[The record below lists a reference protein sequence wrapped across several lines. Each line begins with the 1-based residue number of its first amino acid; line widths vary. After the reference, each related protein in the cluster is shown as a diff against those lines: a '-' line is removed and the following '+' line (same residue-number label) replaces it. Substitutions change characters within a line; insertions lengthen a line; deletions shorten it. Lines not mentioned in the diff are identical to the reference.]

1 MAKYRGKSVKL
12 NKVQRGGS
20 KKFFVYVKAGSK
32 VKKVSFGSKTMKIRK
47 NNKAARKSFLA
58 RHRCSNAGPKTKA
71 RHWSC
76 KMWRQ
81 FNNQP
86 ILYMRRKR
94 HTPIFV
100 RNCDYCGTQLQTN
113 EPNSD
118 SYVITA
124 EHKIFCKIHYVGEE
138 PIKDCLEDYIRSK
151 NVRKI
156 EKEKEQRRLQ
166 SNCKEQF
173 QKEQKEKKEV
183 RLKNLAKLEAY
194 QKELKLKQWRQRASK

>member
-1 MAKYRGKSVKL
+1 
-12 NKVQRGGS
+12 
-20 KKFFVYVKAGSK
+20 
-32 VKKVSFGSKTMKIRK
+32 
-47 NNKAARKSFLA
+47 
-58 RHRCSNAGPKTKA
+58 
-71 RHWSC
+71 
-76 KMWRQ
+76 
-81 FNNQP
+81 
-86 ILYMRRKR
+86 MRRKR
-94 HTPIFV
+94 HRPIFV

-166 SNCKEQF
+166 SDCKEQF

>member
-1 MAKYRGKSVKL
+1 
-12 NKVQRGGS
+12 
-20 KKFFVYVKAGSK
+20 
-32 VKKVSFGSKTMKIRK
+32 
-47 NNKAARKSFLA
+47 
-58 RHRCSNAGPKTKA
+58 
-71 RHWSC
+71 
-76 KMWRQ
+76 
-81 FNNQP
+81 
-86 ILYMRRKR
+86 MRRKKHR
-94 HTPIFV
+94 PIFV

-151 NVRKI
+151 SNAKTLRK
-156 EKEKEQRRLQ
+156 KEEEQRRIQ
-166 SNCKEQF
+166 SISKEQL

-194 QKELKLKQWRQRASK
+194 QKELKLKSWRQRASK

>member
-1 MAKYRGKSVKL
+1 
-12 NKVQRGGS
+12 
-20 KKFFVYVKAGSK
+20 
-32 VKKVSFGSKTMKIRK
+32 
-47 NNKAARKSFLA
+47 
-58 RHRCSNAGPKTKA
+58 
-71 RHWSC
+71 
-76 KMWRQ
+76 
-81 FNNQP
+81 
-86 ILYMRRKR
+86 MRRKKR
-94 HTPIFV
+94 QPIFV

-166 SNCKEQF
+166 GNSEKQPNEIK
-173 QKEQKEKKEV
+173 KEKEKISKKFDQYLFE
-183 RLKNLAKLEAY
+183 LN
-194 QKELKLKQWRQRASK
+194 QKSRRQRASK